1 MRMIVGFTLMIR
13 MTMLMRTVV
22 WVAGMVVGGFVS
34 DMGIFVGMLMR
45 VFMGMGVC
53 MFMDVGHFPMTVLMG
68 MSMIVLVRML
78 MPVSQFFLYE

>member
-1 MRMIVGFTLMIR
+1 MIVGFTLMIR

-78 MPVSQFFLYE
+78 MPVFQFFLYE